1 MRTEYFS
8 IALRNLRRRGI
19 RSWLTLLG
27 VVIGIIAVVSLISLG
42 DGLKLAVNSQFG
54 ISSTEII
61 TIQAGGM
68 SGYGPPGSGVVN
80 PLTESDAE
88 AIEKLD
94 KVQYTIPRRIETLR
108 LEYNNKLVI
117 GFGTDVPEGEK
128 EKLMYA
134 TTDIKAEYG
143 RLLQDGDTNKIVIGH
158 DMADKD
164 KNGFE
169 KEIAVGDSI
178 NIQNK
183 DYRVVGILK
192 KQGSFI
198 WDKIILMKT
207 PEIKSLL
214 NLGEEVDLIAAKV
227 VSKDIIT
234 QAKEDIEKLLRNRRD
249 VKVGKEDF
257 EVSTPEAALATV
269 NSILTGVQIFI
280 ALIAAI
286 SIFVGAIGIVN
297 TMTTSVMERT
307 KEIGIMKAIGAKNSD
322 IFFQFFIE
330 AGMLGLV
337 GGLIGVTLGLSIGF
351 IGIQGIN
358 AFVGSQNPFQ
368 INWILAIATLLGS
381 FLIGSIAGIAPA
393 MKAANMNPVEA
404 LRK

>member
-1 MRTEYFS
+1 MRAEYFS
-8 IALRNLRRRGI
+8 IAIRNLRRRGI

-42 DGLKLAVNSQFG
+42 DGLKAAVNSQFG
-54 ISSTEII
+54 VSSTEII

-94 KVQYTIPRRIETLR
+94 KVQYAIPRRVETLST
-108 LEYNNKLVI
+108 EYNNRLVI
-117 GFGTDVPEGEK
+117 GFGTDVPEREREK
-128 EKLMYA
+128 FMYE
-134 TTDIKAEYG
+134 TIDVEAETG

-158 DMADKD
+158 DLADKD
-164 KNGFE
+164 KNGFG
-169 KEIAVGDSI
+169 KTITVGDSI
-178 NIQNK
+178 TILNK

-192 KQGSFI
+192 KKGSFI
-198 WDKIILMKT
+198 FDKIILMKT
-207 PEIKSLL
+207 PEMKNLL
-214 NLGEEVDLIAAKV
+214 KLGEDVDLIAAKV
-227 VSKDIIT
+227 ISKDLVS
-234 QAKEDIEKLLRNRRD
+234 QAKEDIEKLLRDRRN
-249 VKVGKEDF
+249 VKKGQEDF
-257 EVSTPEAALATV
+257 EVSTPEAALSTV

-330 AGMLGLV
+330 AGMLGMV
-337 GGLIGVTLGLSIGF
+337 GGLIGVTFGLLIGF
-351 IGIQGIN
+351 VGIQGIN
-358 AFVGSQNPFQ
+358 AFIGSQNPFE
-368 INWILAIATLLGS
+368 INWGLAIFTLLGS

>member
-1 MRTEYFS
+1 MKAEYFS
-8 IALRNLRRRGI
+8 IAIRNLRRRGI

-27 VVIGIIAVVSLISLG
+27 VVIGIIAIVSLISLG

-54 ISSTEII
+54 VSSTEII

-94 KVQYTIPRRIETLR
+94 KVQYTIPRRIETLST
-108 LEYNNKLVI
+108 EYNNKLVI

-128 EKLMYA
+128 EKSMYE
-134 TTDIKAEYG
+134 TTDIEAETG

-169 KEIAVGDSI
+169 KTIAVGDSI
-178 NIQNK
+178 TIQEK

-207 PEIKSLL
+207 PEMKSLL

-227 VSKDIIT
+227 VSKDLMT

-249 VKVGKEDF
+249 VKIGQEDF
-257 EVSTPEAALATV
+257 EVSTPEAALSTV

-330 AGMLGLV
+330 AGMLGMVGGIIGVLV
-337 GGLIGVTLGLSIGF
+337 GLGIGF

-358 AFVGSQNPFQ
+358 AFIGSQNPFE

-393 MKAANMNPVEA
+393 MKAASMNPVEA

>member
-1 MRTEYFS
+1 MRAEYFS
-8 IALRNLRRRGI
+8 IAIRNLRRRGI

-42 DGLKLAVNSQFG
+42 DGLKAAVNSQFG
-54 ISSTEII
+54 VSSTEII

-94 KVQYTIPRRIETLR
+94 KVQYAIPRRVETLST
-108 LEYNNKLVI
+108 EYNNRLVI
-117 GFGTDVPEGEK
+117 GFGTDVPEREREK
-128 EKLMYA
+128 FMYE
-134 TTDIKAEYG
+134 TIDVEAETG

-158 DMADKD
+158 DLADKD
-164 KNGFE
+164 KNGFG
-169 KEIAVGDSI
+169 KTITVGDSI
-178 NIQNK
+178 TILNK

-192 KQGSFI
+192 KKGSFI
-198 WDKIILMKT
+198 FDKIILMKT
-207 PEIKSLL
+207 PEMKNLL
-214 NLGEEVDLIAAKV
+214 KLGEDVDLIAAKV
-227 VSKDIIT
+227 ISKDLVS
-234 QAKEDIEKLLRNRRD
+234 QAKEDIEKLLRDRRN
-249 VKVGKEDF
+249 VKKGQEDF
-257 EVSTPEAALATV
+257 EVSTPEAALSTV

-330 AGMLGLV
+330 AGMLGMV
-337 GGLIGVTLGLSIGF
+337 GGLIGVTFGLLIGF

-358 AFVGSQNPFQ
+358 VFIGSQNPFE
-368 INWILAIATLLGS
+368 INWSLAIFTLLGS

>member
-1 MRTEYFS
+1 MRAEYFS
-8 IALRNLRRRGI
+8 IAVRNLRRRGI

-61 TIQAGGM
+61 SIQAGGM

-80 PLTESDAE
+80 PLTESDAV

-94 KVQYTIPRRIETLR
+94 KVQYAIPRRIETLR

-128 EKLMYA
+128 EKFMYE
-134 TTDIKAEYG
+134 TIDVEAETG

-158 DMADKD
+158 DLADKD
-164 KNGFE
+164 KNGFG
-169 KEIAVGDSI
+169 KIIAVGDSI
-178 NIQNK
+178 TIQNK

-192 KQGSFI
+192 KKGSFI
-198 WDKIILMKT
+198 IDKIILIKT
-207 PEIKSLL
+207 PELKNLL
-214 NLGEEVDLIAAKV
+214 DLGEGVDIIAAKV
-227 VSKDIIT
+227 VSKDFMA
-234 QAKEDIEKLLRNRRD
+234 QAKLDIEKLLRNRRD
-249 VKVGKEDF
+249 VKVGQEDF
-257 EVSTPEAALATV
+257 EVSTPEAALSTV

-330 AGMLGLV
+330 AGMLGMV

-351 IGIQGIN
+351 AGIQGIN
-358 AFVGSQNPFQ
+358 AFIGSQNPFE
-368 INWILAIATLLGS
+368 INWILAIATLVGS
-381 FLIGSIAGIAPA
+381 FIIGSIAGIAPA